1 MYDDDRQSSGLS
13 ASHLKERGYALVA
26 FAELSGG
33 GLVAELSG
41 GGLVAELSGG
51 GLVAELSGGGPHSTT

>member
-41 GGLVAELSGG
+41 GG
-51 GLVAELSGGGPHSTT
+51 PHATT